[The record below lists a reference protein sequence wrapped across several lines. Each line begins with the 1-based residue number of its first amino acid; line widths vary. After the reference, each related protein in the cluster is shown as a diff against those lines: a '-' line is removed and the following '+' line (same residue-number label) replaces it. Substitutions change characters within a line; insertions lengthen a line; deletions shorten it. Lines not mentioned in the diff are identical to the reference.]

1 MLVFEHIPKT
11 AGTTFIECLEA
22 AFPAEERF
30 IVSNEPG
37 EYERDFERLM
47 RMPKSERRKL
57 RVVAGHF
64 LEMFRLVEPE
74 ARYISIV
81 RDPIQRVISEYRH
94 FLDDPNTNPW
104 ARKQF
109 GDHISLQ
116 DYAYH
121 ASEPNRLAK
130 ILLSANYEGLT
141 DAEIKKR
148 LHERFHV
155 IGLTEDFISFVM
167 YLHLTED
174 MPLCLFNDKNVRRHH
189 HTVELK
195 KADIEAIQQRN
206 SLDIRLY
213 EIIRDDFSARYGRLM
228 TPEIQAL
235 AERYRERLNVYR
247 ERTRLYP
254 PDKPPSAVALKKTP
268 ESWAAKDDYQAIF
281 QTLPPSW
288 PEASLLVSLP
298 EWASEKYLK
307 RGRTLQRNG
316 SSWQFKTNEQSYSV
330 CLVIPLMLPSF
341 PSEQRPTIKIAVQ
354 VEQGRLG
361 IYVSDLD
368 HKAMLTREV
377 EVQPSSDVVE
387 VRLDLPA
394 QFNAGIL
401 CIRNLYSSCSQA
413 IIRSIDVIDQG
424 LPSTATEFASI
435 QTTEP
440 EEQQESSHHAAPIWK
455 LKPINNAAV
464 WVKQGAIALETP
476 AQQWAYGAMVRFPLP
491 GIDKAEQVVKVRLKV
506 ETGIMG
512 LGWVNEDNSA
522 WIIRTSAKPAPEFQ
536 DVSLVIPAG
545 TEGGAL
551 IFDNWTEGGL
561 PARALIQG
569 IWIAS

>member
-30 IVSNEPG
+30 IVSNKPG
-37 EYERDFERLM
+37 EYERDFEQLM

-57 RVVAGHF
+57 RVIAGHF

-235 AERYRERLNVYR
+235 AERYRERL
-247 ERTRLYP
+247 
-254 PDKPPSAVALKKTP
+254 
-268 ESWAAKDDYQAIF
+268 
-281 QTLPPSW
+281 
-288 PEASLLVSLP
+288 
-298 EWASEKYLK
+298 
-307 RGRTLQRNG
+307 
-316 SSWQFKTNEQSYSV
+316 
-330 CLVIPLMLPSF
+330 
-341 PSEQRPTIKIAVQ
+341 
-354 VEQGRLG
+354 
-361 IYVSDLD
+361 
-368 HKAMLTREV
+368 
-377 EVQPSSDVVE
+377 
-387 VRLDLPA
+387 
-394 QFNAGIL
+394 
-401 CIRNLYSSCSQA
+401 
-413 IIRSIDVIDQG
+413 
-424 LPSTATEFASI
+424 
-435 QTTEP
+435 
-440 EEQQESSHHAAPIWK
+440 
-455 LKPINNAAV
+455 
-464 WVKQGAIALETP
+464 
-476 AQQWAYGAMVRFPLP
+476 
-491 GIDKAEQVVKVRLKV
+491 
-506 ETGIMG
+506 
-512 LGWVNEDNSA
+512 
-522 WIIRTSAKPAPEFQ
+522 
-536 DVSLVIPAG
+536 
-545 TEGGAL
+545 
-551 IFDNWTEGGL
+551 
-561 PARALIQG
+561 
-569 IWIAS
+569 